1 MFAPF
6 ATSAL
11 PLSQESLFT
20 SVQRK
25 RKLED
30 AELLETLEFPFSN
43 LMRTMAARYHI
54 RSHVLS
60 VLHPNLGPRNPC
72 KKMKVEEPL
81 DLSSCRL
88 STDAPSLDPLD
99 DRFRDMEG
107 WGVDRVVEFVGE
119 MEECKDYAE
128 IFRKE
133 EIDGS
138 CLIKLSLHHLTT
150 FLGIKIGPAVKLLMQ
165 IHDRRAA
172 AAAAIK
178 NEI

>member
-1 MFAPF
+1 M
-6 ATSAL
+6 
-11 PLSQESLFT
+11 
-20 SVQRK
+20 QRK

-30 AELLETLEFPFSN
+30 AELIETLEFPFSN

-60 VLHPNLGPRNPC
+60 VLHPNLGARC
-72 KKMKVEEPL
+72 KKLKLEEPL
-81 DLSSCRL
+81 DLSSCKPNS
-88 STDAPSLDPLD
+88 STDELSVDPLD
-99 DRFRDMEG
+99 DRFRDMET
-107 WGVDRVVEFVGE
+107 WGVGRVVDFVSE
-119 MEECKDYAE
+119 LDECKDYAE